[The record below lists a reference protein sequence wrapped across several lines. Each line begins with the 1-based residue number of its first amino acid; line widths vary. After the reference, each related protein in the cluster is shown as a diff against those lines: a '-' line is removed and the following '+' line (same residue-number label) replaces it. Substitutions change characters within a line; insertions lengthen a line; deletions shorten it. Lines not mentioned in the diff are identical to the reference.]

1 MIEKKYANYVYTKKI
16 KAERVLKGLK
26 VSDMAKKMG
35 CSRGTYYNIEQ
46 GIKCP
51 NILDMNK
58 ISEILDKP
66 VSYFFRI
73 NDYEL
78 PKDA

>member
-1 MIEKKYANYVYTKKI
+1 MIEKKYADFVYTKKI
-16 KAERVLKGLK
+16 KAERILKGLTIL
-26 VSDMAKKMG
+26 DMAQKMG

-58 ISEILDKP
+58 ISEILNKP
-66 VSYFFRI
+66 VQYFFKI
-73 NDYEL
+73 NTEEN
-78 PKDA
+78 KTT